1 MRIQGKLGVA
11 CEIYNIL
18 QKEELTM
25 RQKAAVSIP
34 FVLLLFLPIFCF
46 SFCFYFYFC
55 YYLCILFLLFD
66 V

>member
-25 RQKAAVSIP
+25 QQKAAVSTT
-34 FVLLLFLPIFCF
+34 FCSTSFSSYLLSLFLFI
-46 SFCFYFYFC
+46 
-55 YYLCILFLLFD
+55 FLL
-66 V
+66 VYPILVV